1 MTSSHKETKGL
12 LNMQMVVVWLMNI
25 GYYNYKFYLTFNLM
39 QDWEESCIIA
49 WFWIG
54 TAEICPCS
62 LIAFIIIEILTIGLL
77 FAMAPYAT
85 LYIYFSTIIIRV
97 FAPGK

>member
-1 MTSSHKETKGL
+1 
-12 LNMQMVVVWLMNI
+12 MVVVWLMNI
-25 GYYNYKFYLTFNLM
+25 GYYNYKFYLTFDLM

-62 LIAFIIIEILTIGLL
+62 LITFIIIEILTIGLL
-77 FAMAPYAT
+77 FAMTMAM
-85 LYIYFSTIIIRV
+85 YFSNIIIIQV

>member
-1 MTSSHKETKGL
+1 
-12 LNMQMVVVWLMNI
+12 
-25 GYYNYKFYLTFNLM
+25 M

-49 WFWIG
+49 WFRIG

-77 FAMAPYAT
+77 FAMTP
-85 LYIYFSTIIIRV
+85 
-97 FAPGK
+97 